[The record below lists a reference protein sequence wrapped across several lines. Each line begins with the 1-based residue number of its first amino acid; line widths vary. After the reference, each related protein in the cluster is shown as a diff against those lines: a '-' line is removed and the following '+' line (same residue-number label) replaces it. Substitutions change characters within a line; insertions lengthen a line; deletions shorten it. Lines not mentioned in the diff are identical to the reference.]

1 MSRPTRVSSPTTRSS
16 EFKAL
21 LLNLFVCPGS
31 GHLYL
36 NKKRLGWAILIVTA
50 ISLSLMLADILSVS
64 RQMADELLAG
74 SLPMDITGLMA
85 EIHTRTLSMESAQ
98 QGLYLLAAAW
108 LFGIADSLRLLW
120 ISRAGSR

>member
-1 MSRPTRVSSPTTRSS
+1 MSP
-16 EFKAL
+16 ELKAV

-31 GHLYL
+31 GQLYL
-36 NKKRLGWAILIVTA
+36 NKKRLGWTILIVTA

-64 RQMADELLAG
+64 KQMADDLLAG
-74 SLPMDITGLMA
+74 RLPMDITGLMA
-85 EIHTRTLSMESAQ
+85 EIHTRTLTMESAQ

-120 ISRAGSR
+120 INRSDSR